1 MHHSAM
7 RNDTTSAQNVVRE
20 PPSYCQY
27 AGGPCDQEFLQAYTS
42 KAVFLYPSKPVNVA
56 ATIEGAVDLLKKN
69 LPQQKW
75 LTWRDFRVEG
85 QVIFCEICKR
95 MRFADFIVA
104 DVTTLNFNLLFE
116 IGFAVGLGIP
126 VAPIRDTTII
136 TNKSEFD
143 ELGMLDTI
151 GYVDF
156 QNSQQLYLAIATKQP
171 FAGLPPQIDAVSYEA
186 PVYVVRSSIDTNGQI
201 KLFSALSKSGLRFRT
216 FDSREI
222 SRISILEARKQV
234 SSSLVVAA
242 HLLSPQ
248 RIGAL
253 VHNARCA
260 LIAGLAV
267 AKGKPVLLLQEEH
280 FPQPIDYRDIVYS
293 YSHPNQVEV
302 PITKL
307 ILHAIKS
314 LQSAKKR
321 DVSPPKKFL
330 ERLDLGDIAAE
341 NEISALESYFVKTAQ
356 FHEAKRGK
364 ARLVTGR
371 KGSGKTAIFYALYS
385 QLSTSR
391 SLTVLDIKPEGH
403 QFSELREV
411 VLSKMSAGFQEH
423 TFTAFWDYILLCEIA
438 HEVIATD
445 EPWARLDLA
454 RRTKFKNLAKVYSA
468 HSSEESADF
477 SERLL
482 MQIRRI
488 TERYNGQTITTP
500 GELTSILFKDDIKV
514 LERAVIDYIQEKAGV
529 WILIDNLDKGWP
541 TRGASDEDILIIRTL
556 LEACRKLQKQLSA
569 PKVSFHVLVFLRND
583 IYEHLILKTSDK
595 GKDSAIA
602 LDYDDSQVFKEIV
615 RSRLEVCTDIKGDF
629 TDLWSMVFE
638 THVGAHDSFDFIL
651 ERTLMRPRDLLNY
664 LKVSVETAINRGHE
678 RVLQEDILKAEESY
692 SDSILLGITFEIR
705 DVFPKVTEPLY
716 GFIGCPTHLHAQQVL
731 KILKDIGFAE
741 QDLDRV
747 LQLIVWF
754 GFLGVQ
760 QDGQDSPAFAYQAR
774 QNMEKLLT
782 PIKQGRAIFVI
793 HPAFRKA
800 LQCRERQDAPLI
812 Q

>member
-1 MHHSAM
+1 MLT
-7 RNDTTSAQNVVRE
+7 NDSVTRQGLYE

-27 AGGPCDQEFLQAYTS
+27 AGGPCDQEFSKQYAS

-56 ATIEGAVDLLKKN
+56 VTIEGAVALLRQNQPGK
-69 LPQQKW
+69 KW
-75 LTWRDFRVEG
+75 LTWKDFRIEG

-95 MRFADFIVA
+95 MRFTDFIAA

-126 VAPIRDTTII
+126 VAPMRDTTII

-156 QNSQQLYLAIATKQP
+156 QNSQQLFCSIATKQP
-171 FAGLPPQIDAVSYEA
+171 FSGLPHQVENVNYEA
-186 PVYVVRSSIDTNGQI
+186 PVYVVKSPIDTNGSI
-201 KLFSALSKSGLRFRT
+201 KLFSALSKSGLRYRVY
-216 FDSREI
+216 DSREI

-242 HLLSPQ
+242 HLLSAQ
-248 RIGAL
+248 RVGAL

-260 LIAGLAV
+260 LIAGLAI
-267 AKGKPVLLLQEEH
+267 AKGKPTLLLQEEH
-280 FPQPIDYRDIVYS
+280 FPQPIDYRDIIYS
-293 YSHPNQVEV
+293 YTYPQQVEA

-307 ILHAIKS
+307 ILHAIKN

-321 DVSPPKKFL
+321 DVAPPKNLL

-341 NEISALESYFVKTAQ
+341 NEVSALESYFVKTAQ
-356 FHEAKRGK
+356 FQEAKRGK

-371 KGSGKTAIFYALYS
+371 KGSGKTAIFYTLYS

-391 SLTVLDIKPEGH
+391 SLTVVDIKPEGH

-423 TFTAFWDYILLCEIA
+423 TFTALWDYILLCEIA

-445 EPWARLDLA
+445 ESWARLDSG
-454 RRTKFKNLAKVYSA
+454 RRAKFENLAKVYSS
-468 HSSEESADF
+468 HSGEGSGDF

-482 MQIRRI
+482 RQIKRI
-488 TERYNGQTITTP
+488 TERYTSVQTIATP
-500 GELTSILFKDDIKV
+500 GELTSILFKDDIKM
-514 LERAVIDYIQEKAGV
+514 LERAVVDYIQEKTGV

-556 LEACRKLQKQLSA
+556 LEACRKLQKQLSE
-569 PKVSFHVLVFLRND
+569 PKVSFHPLVFLRND
-583 IYEHLILKTSDK
+583 IYEHLVLKTPDK
-595 GKDSAIA
+595 GKDTAIA
-602 LDYDDSQVFKEIV
+602 LDYDDPQVFKEIV
-615 RSRLEVCTDIKGDF
+615 RSRLHACTGIKESF
-629 TDLWSMVFE
+629 AELWGLVFD
-638 THVGAHDSFDFIL
+638 THIGAHDSFDFIL

-664 LKVSVETAINRGHE
+664 LKASVETAINRGHT
-678 RVLQEDILKAEESY
+678 RVHQEDILKAEEVY
-692 SDSILLGITFEIR
+692 SDAVLLGVSFEIR
-705 DVFPKVTEPLY
+705 DVFPDISEPLY
-716 GFIGCPTHLHAQQVL
+716 GFIGCPTHLHTQQVL
-731 KILKDIGFAE
+731 QILKDTGFQE

-747 LQLIVWF
+747 LRLIVWF

-760 QDGQDSPAFAYQAR
+760 QDGQDVPAFAYQAR
-774 QNMEKLLT
+774 QNLDKLLT
-782 PIKQGRAIFVI
+782 PIKQRRALFVV

-800 LQCRERQDAPLI
+800 LQCRGQQEAPLI
-812 Q
+812 SV